1 MFTSRLPS
9 DNDFRVLFSDYANGH
24 FIKRFTKDYKGK
36 RWVITKDSIFEDL
49 KRIHAKQ
56 DSQQVDELKKGK
68 GVILFKYD
76 FAVAQTNVSSKASG
90 NRCVCFLDTKRLV
103 ITVLIV
109 YGKGDIPKNKHE
121 STYIF
126 DTVSSEF
133 VELWGLL
140 D

>member
-1 MFTSRLPS
+1 MFTSRLPNN
-9 DNDFRVLFSDYANGH
+9 NDFRVLFSEYANGH

-68 GVILFKYD
+68 NVVLFKYD

-90 NRCVCFLDTKRLV
+90 NRCVCFLDLKSSLV
-103 ITVLIV
+103 TVLIV

-121 STYIF
+121 TAYIY

-133 VELWGLL
+133 ADFWNLL

>member
-36 RWVITKDSIFEDL
+36 RWIITKDSIFEDL

-68 GVILFKYD
+68 NVILFKYD
-76 FAVAQTNVSSKASG
+76 FAVAQTNISSKSSG
-90 NRCVCFLDTKRLV
+90 NRCVCFLHTESLL

-121 STYIF
+121 TAYIY
-126 DTVSSEF
+126 DTVASEF
-133 VELWGLL
+133 SDLWKLL